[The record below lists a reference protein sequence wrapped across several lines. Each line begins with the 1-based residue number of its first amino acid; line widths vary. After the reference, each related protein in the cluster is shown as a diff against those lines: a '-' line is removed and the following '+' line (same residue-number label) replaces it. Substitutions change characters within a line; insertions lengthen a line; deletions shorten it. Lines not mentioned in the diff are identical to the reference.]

1 MELSAEEMRELIER
15 LKNKVYD
22 LQEKNR
28 ELSDKLRKEREVRE
42 GCEFRIR
49 SELEPRIRREKA
61 SYDAYVLTDH
71 AAEAAESFSGK
82 VDELIEMVKENP
94 AYFVWGSKDDD
105 IYSMVLY
112 LIGAEINEEL
122 REFCITD
129 R

>member
-1 MELSAEEMRELIER
+1 MTEQDYLEIIER
-15 LKNKVYD
+15 QKNTIAELRD
-22 LQEKNR
+22 RINR
-28 ELSDKLRKEREVRE
+28 LSDELRKERENRE
-42 GCEFRIR
+42 HCEYVIK
-49 SELEPRIRREKA
+49 SELEPRIRREEA
-61 SYDAYVLTDH
+61 AYDAWVTTDH